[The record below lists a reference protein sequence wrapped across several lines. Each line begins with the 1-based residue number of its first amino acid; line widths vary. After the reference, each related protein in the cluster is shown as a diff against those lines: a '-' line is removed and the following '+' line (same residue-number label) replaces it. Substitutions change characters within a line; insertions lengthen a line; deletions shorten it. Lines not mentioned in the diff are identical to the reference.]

1 MLEAKLNSKIIG
13 SFLILGPLLLVIP
26 WFTLGV
32 DVEGMSPTEHIAA
45 VLESSTQSEASG
57 ILNIFGAIFMFT
69 GLYYFTKSL
78 KSDDGLSSSLAS
90 LGGLLIILCFPMF
103 ATLVGAEVIAISV
116 AKRFGNDVGA
126 AVLSASTASQMAGML
141 MVIGLFLVGVSLTL
155 QKKWKGIVGA
165 LFVIATALAFI
176 DMVSDEAAGEV
187 VTIIG
192 WMGMFL
198 MVLVTGILTLAPS
211 LKK

>member
-1 MLEAKLNSKIIG
+1 
-13 SFLILGPLLLVIP
+13 
-26 WFTLGV
+26 
-32 DVEGMSPTEHIAA
+32 
-45 VLESSTQSEASG
+45 
-57 ILNIFGAIFMFT
+57 MFT

-90 LGGLLIILCFPMF
+90 LGGLLIILCLPMF
-103 ATLVGAEVIAISV
+103 ATLVGAEVIAISE

>member
-1 MLEAKLNSKIIG
+1 MCL
-13 SFLILGPLLLVIP
+13 
-26 WFTLGV
+26 
-32 DVEGMSPTEHIAA
+32 
-45 VLESSTQSEASG
+45 
-57 ILNIFGAIFMFT
+57 
-69 GLYYFTKSL
+69 
-78 KSDDGLSSSLAS
+78 
-90 LGGLLIILCFPMF
+90 PMF
-103 ATLVGAEVIAISV
+103 ATLVGAEVIAISE